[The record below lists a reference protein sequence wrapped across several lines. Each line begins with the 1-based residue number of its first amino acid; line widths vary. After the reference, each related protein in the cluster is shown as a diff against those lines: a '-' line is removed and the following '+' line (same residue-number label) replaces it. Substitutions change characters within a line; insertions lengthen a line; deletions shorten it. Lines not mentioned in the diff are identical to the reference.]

1 MLFIGNGME
10 INQTTGEITK
20 YYFAGTQ
27 RIALRKYTI
36 PQSMS
41 VEYFLGDHLGST
53 SITTDTAGAK
63 VSEMRYKPLGEVWK
77 ASQTTTPAYALTR
90 FTFTGQY
97 SHIIPVGRLLRAGNL
112 STEPH
117 RGVLSDLRM
126 KSLPIKSAI
135 IWVEVQYDSDNI

>member
-1 MLFIGNGME
+1 M
-10 INQTTGEITK
+10 
-20 YYFAGTQ
+20 
-27 RIALRKYTI
+27 
-36 PQSMS
+36 
-41 VEYFLGDHLGST
+41 EYFLGDHLGST